1 MRPHLVS
8 LLALVLFAGS
18 ASGAPLDVQAVNDA
32 QWQKTPD
39 KSGTSALLIKTQV
52 LLDRAHFSPGEIDGK
67 NGDNLKK
74 ALTAFAAAQNLEP
87 GDRLTEDLWQK
98 LTATSTEPVLTEY
111 AISDD
116 DLRGPFLDK
125 VPTKLEEMKDLPS
138 LGYKRPREKLA
149 EKFHMSE
156 EVLQALNPKQKFDN
170 AGERIVVARVSA
182 TKLPERAARV
192 EIDKTAQVLKL
203 IARDNRVLATYP
215 ATVGSSER
223 PAPSGSLKVSRVT
236 RNPTYRY
243 NPKYAFKGVHATE
256 PFTVKPGPNGPV
268 GLVWI
273 GLSPGEGYGIH
284 GTADPSKVSKS
295 ESHGCVRL
303 TNWDALQVASVVS
316 KGTPVEFSGDEQL
329 RQAQNDGR
337 RKRRR

>member
-1 MRPHLVS
+1 
-8 LLALVLFAGS
+8 
-18 ASGAPLDVQAVNDA
+18 
-32 QWQKTPD
+32 
-39 KSGTSALLIKTQV
+39 
-52 LLDRAHFSPGEIDGK
+52 
-67 NGDNLKK
+67 
-74 ALTAFAAAQNLEP
+74 
-87 GDRLTEDLWQK
+87 
-98 LTATSTEPVLTEY
+98 
-111 AISDD
+111 D

-268 GLVWI
+268 GLVW
-273 GLSPGEGYGIH
+273 
-284 GTADPSKVSKS
+284 
-295 ESHGCVRL
+295 
-303 TNWDALQVASVVS
+303 
-316 KGTPVEFSGDEQL
+316 
-329 RQAQNDGR
+329 
-337 RKRRR
+337 

>member
-1 MRPHLVS
+1 MGVAVMRPHLVS

-170 AGERIVVARVSA
+170 AGERIVVASVSA

-203 IARDNRVLATYP
+203 IARDN
-215 ATVGSSER
+215 
-223 PAPSGSLKVSRVT
+223 
-236 RNPTYRY
+236 
-243 NPKYAFKGVHATE
+243 
-256 PFTVKPGPNGPV
+256 
-268 GLVWI
+268 
-273 GLSPGEGYGIH
+273 
-284 GTADPSKVSKS
+284 
-295 ESHGCVRL
+295 
-303 TNWDALQVASVVS
+303 
-316 KGTPVEFSGDEQL
+316 
-329 RQAQNDGR
+329 
-337 RKRRR
+337 